1 MSFSWTATITWL
13 LVGSLAGSLTG
24 LVFRGTKY
32 GYGKWSNL
40 AIGLIGALIGG
51 AIFNVFGIELGLSR
65 ISVSVQDLIAAF
77 LGALIF
83 LAGLGYWKR
92 SKTS

>member
-1 MSFSWTATITWL
+1 MSFSWTAIITWL

-24 LVFRGTKY
+24 MLLKGTRYAY
-32 GYGKWSNL
+32 GRWSNL

-51 AIFNVFGIELGLSR
+51 SIFNVFGIELGLAR
-65 ISVSVQDLIAAF
+65 ISVSVQDLLAAF

-83 LAGLGYWKR
+83 LSGLGYWKR
-92 SKTS
+92 SRRA